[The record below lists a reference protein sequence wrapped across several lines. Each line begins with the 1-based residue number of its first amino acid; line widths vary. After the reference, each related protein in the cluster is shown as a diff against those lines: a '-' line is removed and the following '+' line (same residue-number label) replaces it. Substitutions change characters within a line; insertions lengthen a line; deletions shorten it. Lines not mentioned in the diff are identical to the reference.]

1 MQVLGI
7 ADAGS
12 GDTLEAARTL
22 LHLPL
27 HSQAFANLEDGTKRA
42 LGLMLQSL
50 DAVST
55 TVSRMR
61 SAADGIRA
69 ALDHVR
75 AVPNPSAGGGGSRAD
90 SGGAAGAKKKFEF
103 SYDYG
108 ESPTTACERLL
119 LLGRVPHDIDRCCVP
134 WQSRTSC

>member
-1 MQVLGI
+1 MLGI

-75 AVPNPSAGGGGSRAD
+75 AVPNPSGGGGGGSRTD
-90 SGGAAGAKKKFEF
+90 SGATDLCAQTR
-103 SYDYG
+103 D
-108 ESPTTACERLL
+108 
-119 LLGRVPHDIDRCCVP
+119 GRG
-134 WQSRTSC
+134 SRTLELHFSNQNFE